1 MAFVFRD
8 LTDPEVKTLADVG
21 QKIAAL
27 GVEKAKIQ
35 TARANAEVGWS
46 RDLAAIA
53 VEEGKLA
60 GELNDIGETLVTEK

>member
-1 MAFVFRD
+1 MAIEFSKATEIQKARAVEIG
-8 LTDPEVKTLADVG
+8 LQLAG
-21 QKIAAL
+21 L
-27 GVEKAKIQ
+27 GRKKSAIQ

>member
-8 LTDPEVKTLADVG
+8 LTDAEVKTLADIG

-35 TARANAEVGWS
+35 TERATAEIDWNKRAS
-46 RDLAAIA
+46 AIDA
-53 VEEGKLA
+53 E
-60 GELNDIGETLVTEK
+60 IHTLSDSISYLRTPTSK